1 MGVKKINGL
10 VRVNENGTTK
20 VLINVDSDK
29 SLNAI
34 IGHETAHLFEGTSEY
49 KALQDIAK
57 EYAITKGEYDSRLK
71 QIQSLYE
78 GTNAN
83 IENEITAD
91 LVGDYLFTDE
101 QFINSLST
109 KQPNV
114 FQKIY
119 DYIKH
124 AYKMATAGSKEAR
137 QLEQLKRRFDKA
149 YKEISTIEVNSNAEA
164 DNNIK
169 YSLND
174 IENMSQKDY
183 NKYGW
188 AKVNDVL
195 SDREFADFM
204 NKVGIK
210 KRQGNHWY
218 LDLQNGKH
226 MFAVGVDGVNSTLVI
241 SNGDYL
247 NPSIEKVYYIDLN
260 NETDIEDLRSE
271 IYEREKS
278 GRTLASTIT
287 ENYFEDEPVELYRL
301 EDFSNYKELRQK
313 YERKQSERNP

>member
-10 VRVNENGTTK
+10 VRVNEDGTTK

-29 SLNAI
+29 SLNTI

-124 AYKMATAGSKEAR
+124 AYKMATAGSREAR

-149 YKEISTIEVNSNAEA
+149 YKEMSKATTGEA
-164 DNNIK
+164 DSN
-169 YSLND
+169 LTA
-174 IENMSQKDY
+174 
-183 NKYGW
+183 W
-188 AKVNDVL
+188 
-195 SDREFADFM
+195 
-204 NKVGIK
+204 
-210 KRQGNHWY
+210 
-218 LDLQNGKH
+218 
-226 MFAVGVDGVNSTLVI
+226 VD
-241 SNGDYL
+241 SN
-247 NPSIEKVYYIDLN
+247 
-260 NETDIEDLRSE
+260 TDIRYALREYNDNERLRIFKSDKIVIPVNESELDALIDGALNKGERETFINFGMIPKSVTQRIKDEVSE
-271 IYEREKS
+271 IS
-278 GRTLASTIT
+278 
-287 ENYFEDEPVELYRL
+287 
-301 EDFSNYKELRQK
+301 
-313 YERKQSERNP
+313 